1 MASLDKALL
10 PGEEVLYRARLSSLP
25 LYFDGAVLVGGL
37 VMIVAGLMLLGVPI
51 AGFALIGLGGVVLLF
66 GCGRLAR
73 TMVQRGTTD
82 MLVTNRRVLSRV
94 GVLRKESEEMF
105 LGKIESVEI
114 HQNLLARAM
123 NYGSI
128 EVNGSGEGELVF
140 TNIAA
145 PKEFRDA
152 CMSAVDQASSTR
164 SAAPASA
171 AASGTADVYFE
182 VEVLDETGGVA
193 RWIEVR
199 AQSADSAKA
208 LATAAGVKAGQAR
221 LKRIG

>member
-1 MASLDKALL
+1 MASFDKALL
-10 PGEEVLYRARLSSLP
+10 PGEEVLYQARLSSLP
-25 LYFDGAVLVGGL
+25 LYIDGGVLLGGL
-37 VMIVAGLMLLGVPI
+37 AMIVTGLMLLGLPV
-51 AGFALIGLGGVVLLF
+51 AGFGLIGLGGIVLLF

-73 TMVQRGTTD
+73 TMVQRSTTD

-114 HQNLLARAM
+114 HQNLLARAL

-145 PKEFRDA
+145 PKDFRNA
-152 CMSAVDQASSTR
+152 CMNAVEQASLTR
-164 SAAPASA
+164 SAAPSSA

-182 VEVLDETGGVA
+182 VEVLDEAGGAA

-199 AQSADSAKA
+199 AQSADSART
-208 LATAAGVKAGQAR
+208 LAASAGVKAGKAR
-221 LKRIG
+221 VKRIG

>member
-25 LYFDGAVLVGGL
+25 LYIDGGVLLAGL
-37 VMIVAGLMLLGVPI
+37 VMIVAGLMLLGLPV
-51 AGFALIGLGGVVLLF
+51 AGFSLIGLGGVVLLF

-114 HQNLLARAM
+114 RQTLLARAM

-152 CMSAVDQASSTR
+152 CMNAVDLQGSNR
-164 SAAPASA
+164 GAAPATPAAGESA
-171 AASGTADVYFE
+171 AVYFE
-182 VEVLDETGGVA
+182 VEVLDEAGSTA

-199 AQSADSAKA
+199 AQSAESARS
-208 LATAAGVKAGQAR
+208 LAAAAGVKAGQAR